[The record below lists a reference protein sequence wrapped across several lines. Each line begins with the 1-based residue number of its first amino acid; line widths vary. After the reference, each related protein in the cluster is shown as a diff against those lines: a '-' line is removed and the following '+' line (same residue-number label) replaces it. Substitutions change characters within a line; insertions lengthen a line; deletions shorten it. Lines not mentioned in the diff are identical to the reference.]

1 MTLAADHPRG
11 SAPAVQLAR
20 LGFHDPARAE
30 RLLGQ
35 TGLSLSRADT
45 TAATA
50 DSAAVIDAL
59 SATADPDL
67 ALLALS
73 RLAEASAVTSTGA
86 SRVPLVDALRRSPA
100 LRQRLI
106 DVLAE
111 RGAGAEHVD
120 QSLAQ
125 GRRAPQRI
133 DQGHPRSARRR
144 NGTGL
149 SLIHIS
155 EP

>member
-1 MTLAADHPRG
+1 MTLAAYHPRG

-35 TGLSLSRADT
+35 TGLSLWRADT

-73 RLAEASAVTSTGA
+73 RLAEASAATSTGA
-86 SRVPLVDALRRSPA
+86 SAVPLVDALRRSPS

-106 DVLAE
+106 DVLAPSTSISRWRKE
-111 RGAGAEHVD
+111 GDR
-120 QSLAQ
+120 
-125 GRRAPQRI
+125 
-133 DQGHPRSARRR
+133 RSASS
-144 NGTGL
+144 T
-149 SLIHIS
+149 S
-155 EP
+155 E